1 MLIKVGAT
9 GSPIPAPEPVPL
21 DKYTVTKSGIT
32 YLSDLYYIW
41 KNNNGTTSDTNYRGN
56 PITINGV
63 TYEKGLGCRGA
74 TKVMYKLNNADRFK
88 AVVGLDDSYS
98 GDGTGRFRVLNEDF
112 FGNRVLFNS
121 GRMTKDSPAKNID
134 LDVKGVKCLLLVF
147 EGRNVLGNWANAL
160 AIVED
165 VNPN

>member
-1 MLIKVGAT
+1 
-9 GSPIPAPEPVPL
+9 
-21 DKYTVTKSGIT
+21 
-32 YLSDLYYIW
+32 
-41 KNNNGTTSDTNYRGN
+41 
-56 PITINGV
+56 
-63 TYEKGLGCRGA
+63 
-74 TKVMYKLNNADRFK
+74 MYKLNKADRFK

-121 GRMTKDSPAKNID
+121 GKMTKDSPAKNID

-165 VNPN
+165 IDSN